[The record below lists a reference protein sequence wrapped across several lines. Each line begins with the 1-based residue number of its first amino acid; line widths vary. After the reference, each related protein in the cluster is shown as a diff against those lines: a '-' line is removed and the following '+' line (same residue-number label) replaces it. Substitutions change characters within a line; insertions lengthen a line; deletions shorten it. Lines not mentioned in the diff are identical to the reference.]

1 MTRISLKRKARFV
14 WPLLLAAGLF
24 LLTPN
29 LASASFADNIGNFLG
44 SIIGLLIGAV
54 GIILSLVVKVLV
66 MVAQWD
72 NFIKAAPVV
81 YGWVVV
87 RDICNMFFV
96 VILLVI
102 AIATI
107 LRLENYSY
115 KKWLPK
121 LILMAILINFSKTI
135 CGLLIDIAQVA
146 MLTFVNAFK
155 NVAAG
160 NIVEMMGLKE
170 IVTLAKQSDK
180 IGFWAIVGSYIL
192 GLIYI
197 VIALII
203 ITAMLAMLVMRIVM
217 IWIYVVLS
225 PLAYLLSAF
234 PGGSKY
240 ASQWWSEFTKN
251 LIVGPV
257 LAFFIWL
264 SFVSV
269 QGVTTNLPA
278 SDTSLQQDMASSGS
292 FSTEVSSAAATEA
305 ATPDVFIK
313 FIISIG
319 MLLGGMQVTQSIG
332 GAAAGVA
339 GNVASKGKKLA
350 IGAAAGAAL
359 FAARGTGRT
368 LKNWGGDIV
377 DKLSLK
383 TGVDLNLASGYK
395 RYREAVKQRRD
406 DRKLEIRGR
415 VLEQAEQGKT
425 WVGRKA
431 ALFSTGDVAYDN
443 WKEHNFFRGGSKVPA
458 QRISQSEARIGE
470 LQEERSQV
478 LGNLGEHIDNT
489 EKLRQARGD
498 RADMMRRRIATQ
510 DTLRDL
516 TAKERAGTITE
527 DEKKTLAAKK
537 KEMPEL
543 ERGIAAKEAEISRL
557 SSKRYDEDKARSL
570 DEGIKKE
577 QDNIDKNKKRIDE
590 RSLVSMTGARI
601 ASQASVE
608 SEQGKII
615 AHINNADELVRI
627 MREGIRTG
635 QQGLVSA
642 AWKKLARTGNY
653 NEFNKDIGVGTGWKG
668 MLDASDFLIKEG
680 GFDTQTARGLV
691 AEVGELAKSS
701 SLHMEAFGTMK
712 MDKAGNWEPT
722 TELEHDSA
730 VLAEKT
736 KVQSQKFCRDANRLA
751 TGYYDGPIHDEAHWR
766 PSNSTVALYASK
778 DAQYADDLKKT
789 GNPSQIYFMGS
800 NPIYLEML
808 ENNGASNV
816 AGVIRE
822 FMEKAHGQ
830 TVTNYEEAIKRAMA
844 ARESYGVR

>member
-1 MTRISLKRKARFV
+1 MIRTSLKKKTGFI
-14 WPLLLAAGLF
+14 WPLLLVAGLF
-24 LLTPN
+24 LLLPN
-29 LASASFADNIGNFLG
+29 VAFASLADNIGNFLG
-44 SIIGLLIGAV
+44 SIIGLLISAV
-54 GIILSLVVKVLV
+54 GIILSLVIKVLV

-135 CGLLIDIAQVA
+135 CGLLIDVSQVV

-170 IVTLAKQSDK
+170 IVTLAKNSDD

-197 VIALII
+197 TIALII

-240 ASQWWSEFTKN
+240 ASEWWSEFTKN

-278 SDTSLQQDMASSGS
+278 SDSSLQQSVSSAG
-292 FSTEVSSAAATEA
+292 FNTQVSSAAATEA

-319 MLLGGMQVTQSIG
+319 MLLGGMKVTQSSG
-332 GAAAGVA
+332 GAAAGVV
-339 GNVASKGKKLA
+339 GNVASKGQKLA

-383 TGVDLNLASGYK
+383 TGVDLNLAAGYK
-395 RYREAVKQRRD
+395 RYREAVQQRRD

-458 QRISQSEARIGE
+458 QRISQSEERIGE

-510 DTLRDL
+510 TSLRDL

-527 DEKKTLAAKK
+527 DEKKELAAKK

-543 ERGIAAKEAEISRL
+543 ERGITAKEAEISRL

-570 DEGIKKE
+570 DESIKSE

-601 ASQASVE
+601 ASQAKVE

-635 QQGLVSA
+635 QQGMVSA

-722 TELEHDSA
+722 TELEHDAA

-766 PSNSTVALYASK
+766 PSNSTIALYGSK
-778 DAQYADDLKKT
+778 DAQYAKDMQAT

-800 NPIYLEML
+800 NPVYLEML
-808 ENNGASNV
+808 ENNGAPEV
-816 AGVIRE
+816 AKVIRD
-822 FMEKAHGQ
+822 FMTQSHGN